1 MEDLAHFHKLNAFF
15 FGDEKEKSDF
25 YLKCICPFMEKIRH
39 GAYFATREWNGGPN
53 VEIVYAGEEINP
65 RMLARAVKEYCKSNE
80 LTWTPEQIQR
90 NLLQYKR
97 NQKNLLKMEKKIK
110 IPILARNNL
119 RVIESALDMGYYKKI
134 YNSSDQ
140 LKLHFESKFILQ
152 PLIIQALENL
162 NDKKDMC
169 LLVMKLFQMTM
180 NLFEEGEKFGSMIF
194 FSNIEGVM
202 AIAKD
207 YGKEEAFRQYFTREY
222 KKYDMAHF
230 DEIKF
235 PGDLEEGFRKAWRQ
249 IYDMCEKMVEEGKL
263 FEDGFYRLEDQE
275 KQMKLN
281 IRDID
286 SAFHREFRNDEHLH
300 EIVSGKIH
308 LTFRSVTNILY
319 NIMPALN
326 ISFLE
331 KNFCCY
337 AIVHYIME
345 KYDTSWQ
352 EIMSERVI

>member
-1 MEDLAHFHKLNAFF
+1 MEDLTRFHKLNAFF
-15 FGDEKEKSDF
+15 FGDEQEKSDF
-25 YLKCICPFMEKIRH
+25 YLKCICPFMEKTRQ

-53 VEIVYAGEEINP
+53 VEIVYAGEEIDP
-65 RMLARAVKEYCKSNE
+65 RKLSRAVREYCRVNE
-80 LTWTPEQIQR
+80 LTWTPEQIQC
-90 NLLQYKR
+90 NLWQYKK

-110 IPILARNNL
+110 TPILARNNL
-119 RVIESALDMGYYKKI
+119 RVIGSALDMDYYKKI
-134 YNSSDQ
+134 YNSSEQ
-140 LKLHFESKFILQ
+140 LRLHFESKFILQ

-162 NDKKDMC
+162 KDKKSMC

-180 NLFEEGEKFGSMIF
+180 NLFEKGEKFGSMMF

-202 AIAKD
+202 AIARE
-207 YGKEEAFRQYFTREY
+207 YGKEEAFRRYFATEY

-230 DEIKF
+230 DDVKL
-235 PGDLEEGFRKAWRQ
+235 PGDLEEGFGKAWKQ
-249 IYDMCEKMVEEGKL
+249 IYDMCEEMVVEGNL
-263 FEDGFYRLEDQE
+263 SEDGFYKLADQE
-275 KQMKLN
+275 MQMKLN

-286 SAFHREFRNDEHLH
+286 SAFHRAFRNDEHLH
-300 EIVSGKIH
+300 EIVSGKVH

-352 EIMSERVI
+352 EIMAERVI